1 MPVNA
6 AGREIPD
13 KLADRPVRP
22 YQGAFAT
29 TPEGR
34 RVGGPRKTIRPGA
47 NKIAPSL
54 EEAIRKAGLSDGMT
68 ISFHHSFRNGDMLV
82 CQVVDTCARLGIRG
96 LRLFPTALFPCHEP
110 LLEHVEGGVVGRI
123 EGSLNGPLGAYA
135 SGGGSF
141 AEPPVLRSHGGRWRA
156 IESGDVHIDVA
167 FVAAS
172 CADAYGNA
180 TGIQGPNACGPIG
193 FSAID
198 AQCADHVVVV
208 TDHLVPYPALPPE
221 IEQGYVDQVVVVDQV
236 GDPAGIVTGTLR
248 IPRSPTQLRIA
259 QLAVDAVKGAGL
271 VRDGMSFQAGA
282 GGVSLAATDY
292 LARDM
297 GRRGVRGAFAIG
309 GTTRFL
315 VNMLDEGL
323 IGAILNG
330 QAFDAEAVDSLR
342 ENPQHHPITPGF
354 YADYDSLGCATYML
368 GFAFLGGTEVDLGF
382 NVNVNT
388 HSDGQLLHG
397 IGGHQDVAAGAGVA
411 VITIPTLRGRI
422 PTIRDRVTTVSTPGE
437 VVDLVVTERG
447 VAVNPKR
454 ADLAEDLR
462 RAGVPVRSLEEL
474 RAGAERLVGEAKR
487 PVFGETLVA
496 VIQWRDGT
504 VIDVVRKAEG
514 WS

>member
-6 AGREIPD
+6 AGRNIPD
-13 KLADRPVRP
+13 EIAGRPIVP

-29 TPEGR
+29 TPSGR
-34 RVGGPRKTIRPGA
+34 RVGGPRKTIRPGQSKSTA
-47 NKIAPSL
+47 SL
-54 EEAIRKAGLSDGMT
+54 EEAIRKAGVESGMT
-68 ISFHHSFRNGDMLV
+68 LSFHHAFRNGDLLV
-82 CQVVDTCARLGIRG
+82 CQVVDACARLGIRD

-110 LLEHVEGGVVGRI
+110 LLEHVKSGVVNRI

-135 SGGGSF
+135 SRGGGF
-141 AEPPVLRSHGGRWRA
+141 TEPPVLRSHGGRWRA
-156 IESGDVHIDVA
+156 IASGDVHVDVA

-172 CADAYGNA
+172 CADSYGNA

-198 AQCADHVVVV
+198 AQCADHVVVA
-208 TDHLVPYPALPPE
+208 TDHLATYPALPPE
-221 IEQGYVDQVVVVDQV
+221 IEQGYVDQVVALDRV

-271 VRDGMSFQAGA
+271 VKDGMSFQAGA
-282 GGVSLAATDY
+282 GGVSLAATDF

-297 GRRGVRGAFAIG
+297 ARRGVHGSFAIG

-315 VNMLDEGL
+315 VNMLREGL

-330 QAFDAEAVDSLR
+330 QAFDTEAVDSLR
-342 ENPQHHPITPGF
+342 TNPQHHPITPGF

-368 GFAFLGGTEVDLGF
+368 DFAFLGGTEVDLAF

-397 IGGHQDVAAGAGVA
+397 IGGHQDVAAGAGVT

-422 PTIRDRVTTVSTPGE
+422 PTIREQVTTVSTPGE

-447 VAVNPKR
+447 VAVNPTR
-454 ADLAEDLR
+454 PDLADDLR
-462 RAGVPVRSLEEL
+462 RAGVPVCTLEEL
-474 RAGAERLVGEAKR
+474 RAGSERLVGQAKH
-487 PVFGETLVA
+487 PALGEEVVA

-504 VIDVVRKAEG
+504 VLDVVRKVEG
-514 WS
+514 WT

>member
-6 AGREIPD
+6 AGRELPET
-13 KLADRPVRP
+13 LAGQQVRP

-29 TPEGR
+29 TPQGR
-34 RVGGPRKTIRPGA
+34 RVGGPRKTIRPGTDKLA
-47 NKIAPSL
+47 ASL
-54 EEAIRKAGLSDGMT
+54 EEAVRKAGLRDGMT
-68 ISFHHSFRNGDMLV
+68 ISFHHSFRNGDLLV
-82 CQVVDTCARLGIRG
+82 CQMVDTCARLGIGG

-110 LLEHVEGGVVGRI
+110 LLKSIESGVVNRI

-135 SGGGSF
+135 SRGGAF
-141 AEPPVLRSHGGRWRA
+141 ADPPVLRSHGGRWRA

-172 CADAYGNA
+172 CADSYGNA

-193 FSAID
+193 FSTID
-198 AQCADHVVVV
+198 AQCADHVIVV

-221 IEQGYVDQVVVVDQV
+221 IEQGQVDQVVVVDRV

-259 QLAVDAVKGAGL
+259 QLAVQAVKGAGL
-271 VRDGMSFQAGA
+271 VREGMGFQAGA
-282 GGVSLAATDY
+282 GGVSLAATDF
-292 LARDM
+292 LATEMARM
-297 GRRGVRGAFAIG
+297 GVRGAFAIG

-315 VNMLDEGL
+315 VEMLRDGL
-323 IGAILNG
+323 IGAILDG
-330 QAFDAEAVDSLR
+330 QAFDGEAVESLR
-342 ENPQHHPITPGF
+342 TNPQHHAITPGF

-368 GFAFLGGTEVDLGF
+368 DFAFLGGTEVDLEF

-397 IGGHQDVAAGAGVA
+397 IGGHQDVAAGAGVT
-411 VITIPTLRGRI
+411 VITIPTMRGRI

-447 VAVNPKR
+447 VAVNPR
-454 ADLAEDLR
+454 RPDLAEDLR
-462 RAGVPVRSLEEL
+462 QARVPLRTLEEL
-474 RAGAERLVGEAKR
+474 RSGAERLVGEAKR
-487 PVFGETLVA
+487 PVFGESIVA
-496 VIQWRDGT
+496 AIQWRDGT
-504 VIDVVRKAEG
+504 VIDVVRKVEG